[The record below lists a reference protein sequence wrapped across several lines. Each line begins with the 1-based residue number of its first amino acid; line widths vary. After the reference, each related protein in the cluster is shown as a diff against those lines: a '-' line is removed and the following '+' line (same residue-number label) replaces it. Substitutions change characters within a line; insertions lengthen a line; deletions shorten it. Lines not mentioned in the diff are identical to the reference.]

1 LAENAATASIPGD
14 LQLPPHARIGCYRS
28 GGFMQTVTVS
38 DITIVDLGP
47 ADAVEAQRLSQQEA
61 WPHRLEDWQFLLE
74 ISWGFGA
81 VCHGKLVGTAL
92 LTPYGDTAAT
102 CNMIIVDPAM
112 RGLGVGRRLVEKLLE
127 RAGGRECRLIA
138 TQSGLPLY
146 EKLGFVATGEI
157 RQYQG
162 IVSAA
167 SIDAEV
173 AEVTH
178 GDLPEL
184 IAFDAAAHGL
194 DRRAMMTLLIEE
206 GPFLLLRDQN
216 GLRGFAS
223 CRPFGRG
230 HILGPLVA
238 RDEEAFKALLAA
250 SIARHDGKFLRVD
263 LTDAA
268 ADVALVEAAGL
279 AHVGGGIAMTR
290 PGAQSA
296 TPSGGARVYALAS
309 QALC

>member
-1 LAENAATASIPGD
+1 
-14 LQLPPHARIGCYRS
+14 
-28 GGFMQTVTVS
+28 MQTVTAS
-38 DITIVDLGP
+38 DINIVDLGP
-47 ADAVEAQRLSQQEA
+47 PDAVEAQRLSQQEA

-74 ISWGFGA
+74 ISQGFGA
-81 VCHGKLVGTAL
+81 VCDGKLMGTAL

-173 AEVTH
+173 AEVTYA
-178 GDLPEL
+178 DLPEL
-184 IAFDAAAHGL
+184 IAFDAAAQGL
-194 DRRAMMTLLIEE
+194 DRRALMELLIEE
-206 GPFLLLRDQN
+206 KPFLLSRDQN

-238 RDEEAFKALLAA
+238 RDEEAFRTLLAA

-279 AHVGGGIAMTR
+279 AHVGSGIAMTR
-290 PGAQSA
+290 PGAQGA
-296 TPSGGARVYALAS
+296 TPYGGGRVYALAS

>member
-1 LAENAATASIPGD
+1 
-14 LQLPPHARIGCYRS
+14 
-28 GGFMQTVTVS
+28 MQTVTAS

-74 ISWGFGA
+74 ISQGFGA
-81 VCHGKLVGTAL
+81 VCHGKLMGTAL

-112 RGLGVGRRLVEKLLE
+112 RGLGVGRQLVEKLLD

-162 IVSAA
+162 IVSAP
-167 SIDAEV
+167 SIV
-173 AEVTH
+173 SEVTEATH
-178 GDLPEL
+178 TDLPDL
-184 IAFDAAAHGL
+184 IAFDASAHGL
-194 DRRAMMTLLIEE
+194 DRSALMKLLIEE
-206 GPFLLLRDQN
+206 RPFLLLRDQN

-230 HILGPLVA
+230 HILGPLIA
-238 RDEEAFKALLAA
+238 RDEEAFRTLLAA
-250 SIARHDGKFLRVD
+250 SISRHAGKYLRVD

-268 ADVALVEAAGL
+268 VDVALVEAAGL
-279 AHVGGGIAMTR
+279 AHVGGGIAMSR
-290 PGAQSA
+290 PGTQSV
-296 TPSGGARVYALAS
+296 TPSGGAHVYALAS

>member
-1 LAENAATASIPGD
+1 
-14 LQLPPHARIGCYRS
+14 
-28 GGFMQTVTVS
+28 MQTVTAS

-61 WPHRLEDWQFLLE
+61 WPHRLEDWQFLLQ
-74 ISWGFGA
+74 ISRGFGA
-81 VCHGKLVGTAL
+81 VCQGKLVGTAL

-112 RGLGVGRRLVEKLLE
+112 RGLGVGRRLVEQLLD
-127 RAGGRECRLIA
+127 RAGGRECRLVA

-146 EKLGFVATGEI
+146 EKLGFAATGEI

-167 SIDAEV
+167 SIAV
-173 AEVTH
+173 EVTEATH
-178 GDLPEL
+178 ADLPKL
-184 IAFDAAAHGL
+184 IAFDAVAHGL
-194 DRRAMMTLLIEE
+194 DRSALMTLLIEE
-206 GPFLLLRDQN
+206 RPFLLSRDQS
-216 GLRGFAS
+216 GLRGFVS

-238 RDEEAFKALLAA
+238 RDDETFRRLLAA
-250 SIARHDGKFLRVD
+250 SIARHDGQFLRVD

-268 ADVALVEAAGL
+268 VDVALVEAAGL
-279 AHVGGGIAMTR
+279 VHVGGGIAMTR
-290 PGAQSA
+290 SGTQSA
-296 TPSGGARVYALAS
+296 TPSGTAHVYALAS